1 MSDFKNGAAKLI
13 YLFLN
18 GEYFPIGCLTSN
30 SFSEES
36 EMLGTTTRQ
45 NAGGWESSIPT
56 LQSFSISFSGLI
68 TTNDRNGSIITYS
81 KLQELKRTKVK
92 LSWKINSENTGYSD
106 FGNGYIRSLSNNAEI
121 DSFIDFTGEIK
132 GYGEPVT
139 QLDTQSTLNY
149 LLNVTI

>member
-45 NAGGWESSIPT
+45 NAGGWKSSIPT

-68 TTNDRNGSIITYS
+68 TTNDRDGSIITYS

-92 LSWKINSENTGYSD
+92 LSWKINSENTGFSD

-121 DSFIDFTGEIK
+121 DSFIDFTGEIE

-149 LLNVTI
+149 TLNVTI